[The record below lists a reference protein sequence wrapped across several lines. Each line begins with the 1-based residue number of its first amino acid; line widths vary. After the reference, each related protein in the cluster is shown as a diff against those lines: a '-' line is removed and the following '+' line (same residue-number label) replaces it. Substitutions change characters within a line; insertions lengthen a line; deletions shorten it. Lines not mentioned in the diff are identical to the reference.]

1 MNNERVLWANIIHI
15 HINVLRDRR
24 YYVEYS
30 PQFGLNDGIIHIIL
44 PVPHNIVMN
53 LNNVM
58 DLKVVSLRDD
68 CFKKDEL
75 YIFLQSNL

>member
-1 MNNERVLWANIIHI
+1 M
-15 HINVLRDRR
+15 
-24 YYVEYS
+24 EYS